1 MTQETSATETTDTQ
15 TSTTEAGATTSVE
28 TTDAVTG
35 TEGTADGDETL
46 LGAAAAD
53 DGAGDSEGSADASG
67 ETGDGAEASADGL
80 PEKYELT
87 APEGFEINEA
97 VLSEATPVFKE
108 LGLGNEQAQKLM
120 PLGAKLIESHEQAK
134 ADEFAAVRA
143 GWAQETKADKDIGGA
158 NLKDTQRLAAKA
170 LDTFVGPQYLLD
182 DKGEKVLGQDGKPI
196 PNEFRQL
203 LNESGMG
210 DHPAMARF
218 LRKVGEAVAEDGTIA
233 RGNSGP
239 AVPKSREEA
248 LYPDDVPKQ

>member
-1 MTQETSATETTDTQ
+1 MTQETSATETTDTT
-15 TSTTEAGATTSVE
+15 TSTTDAAASVE

-35 TEGTADGDETL
+35 TEGTADSDDTSLIGSAT
-46 LGAAAAD
+46 AD
-53 DGAGDSEGSADASG
+53 DG
-67 ETGDGAEASADGL
+67 TGDGATDGAADGAAGEGAQASTDGL

-97 VLSEATPVFKE
+97 VLAEATPVFNE

-143 GWAQETKADKDIGGA
+143 GWAQETKADREIGGA
-158 NLKDTQRLAAKA
+158 QLKETQRLAAKA

-182 DKGEKVLGQDGKPI
+182 DKGERVLGQDGKPI

-218 LRKVGEAVAEDGTIA
+218 LRKVGEACSEDGTIA